1 MLIFLGIKGDNRDRT
16 VVGSL
21 MFPFFQTKEVKELLI
36 VFVFLNQKKKK
47 LLILQEITIYTVI
60 FIISLFYFRRKV
72 DKCTRRDNFRWKLI
86 KFLWKNNNILD
97 GKFYNISRIFIT
109 IFFQYKIYIVKL
121 PKYICKGSI

>member
-1 MLIFLGIKGDNRDRT
+1 
-16 VVGSL
+16 

-60 FIISLFYFRRKV
+60 FIISLFSFRRKV

-86 KFLWKNNNILD
+86 KFLWKNNNILDGKNNNILD